1 MFAPMLDRNEVDV
14 RPIDQAA
21 RAAGKLVAY
30 PLCESA
36 TEMTL
41 RCADPATFEERGYGF
56 AEPPIDSPE
65 VPVGAGLLVVV
76 PALAVDPTGHR
87 VGYGKGFYDR
97 LLARVAPPAMSLA
110 VAYDFQVV
118 MEIPR
123 GSTIARSIS

>member
-1 MFAPMLDRNEVDV
+1 MASRAFAQATAIAMFAPMLDRNEVDV
-14 RPIDQAA
+14 RPLDQAA

-65 VPVGAGLLVVV
+65 VPVSAGLLVVV
-76 PALAVDPTGHR
+76 PALAVDPTGI
-87 VGYGKGFYDR
+87 GWGT
-97 LLARVAPPAMSLA
+97 A
-110 VAYDFQVV
+110 
-118 MEIPR
+118 R
-123 GSTIARSIS
+123 GSTTASSRGWPHRP